1 MSVTSACADF
11 TIGLKSDAVPEAAL
25 NWAKWGILDCT
36 GVGLAGAAT
45 EMAAIIEDYLKF
57 VAGKPQARILGLE
70 LATSVPE
77 AAMANGALCH
87 ALDYDDAGGFGHPSA
102 ALLPVIYAL
111 TDVVQPSGKAALA
124 AYVVGFEVGNC
135 LGECNLFGKI
145 DIHSWRLGWHPTGV
159 YGTVGATC
167 TAARLLGLTREQTT
181 HAIGIA
187 ASEASGINKN
197 FGTMTKPLHAGL
209 AARNGVF
216 AALLAQ
222 RGFTAD
228 TDALGGEQGFLRAFK
243 GPGNYT
249 QELVCARLG
258 KEFALSRGLAI
269 KWFPGGWSTHR
280 TTAGVIDLVGQ
291 HALSADEIETIEV
304 ALEAIPTLRLNPS
317 SGVEGKFSIAFN
329 VALGVLKGWPEIED
343 YSAERMRDPGI
354 RSLMQRVRHAADPA
368 DGSVNVAI
376 VTQDG
381 KRFEKNV
388 KHAPN
393 DPIFGLQKERVLAK
407 FRKCAAYRLSPSA
420 IATAEAELLTLE
432 RVNDLSRLMDAI
444 TAGQIPDRANLY
456 VSSPKLE

>member
-1 MSVTSACADF
+1 MSVTSACADLI
-11 TIGLKSDAVPEAAL
+11 IGLKSDSVPESAL

-45 EMAAIIEDYLKF
+45 EMAVIIEDYLNF
-57 VAGKPQARILGLE
+57 VGGRPQARILGLE

-77 AAMANGALCH
+77 SAMANGALCH

-102 ALLPVIYAL
+102 ALLPAIYAL
-111 TDVVQPSGKAALA
+111 ADVVQPSGKEALA

-145 DIHSWRLGWHPTGV
+145 DIHSWQLGWHPTGV
-159 YGTVGATC
+159 YGTIGAAC
-167 TAARLLGLTREQTT
+167 TAARLLGLTREQTS

-228 TDALGGEQGFLRAFK
+228 SDALGGEQGFLWAFK

-258 KEFALSRGLAI
+258 KDFALNRGLAI

-280 TTAGVIDLVGQ
+280 ATAGVIDLVRQ
-291 HALSADEIETIEV
+291 HGLSPADIDTIEV
-304 ALEAIPTLRLNPS
+304 ALEPIPTLRLNPL

-329 VALGVLKGWPEIED
+329 VALGVLKGWPDIED
-343 YSAERMRDPGI
+343 YSTDRTREPGI

-376 VTQDG
+376 VTKGG

-393 DPIFGLQKERVLAK
+393 DPIFGLQKERALAK
-407 FRKCAAYRLSPSA
+407 FRKCAAYRLSPDA
-420 IATAEAELLTLE
+420 IAAVEEELLNLD
-432 RVNDLSRLMDAI
+432 RVTNLSRLMGAL
-444 TAGQIPDRANLY
+444 TAGTKNLR
-456 VSSPKLE
+456 SS